1 MLLYN
6 VRKEMK
12 CSGDSEILHELVRD
26 NTQKSEKLKLI
37 REVQYHELIRAVL
50 PRIPAS
56 LHFLFNSVSI
66 ILRREKKG
74 EELFFTGTSSTFI
87 LLYWRRKCF
96 IF

>member
-1 MLLYN
+1 
-6 VRKEMK
+6 MK

-56 LHFLFNSVSI
+56 LHFLLNSVSI
-66 ILRREKKG
+66 IFLYWY
-74 EELFFTGTSSTFI
+74 LVNVHFTLLAQKVFYFLDIIFI
-87 LLYWRRKCF
+87 LLVTGL
-96 IF
+96 

>member
-1 MLLYN
+1 
-6 VRKEMK
+6 MK

-56 LHFLFNSVSI
+56 LHFLLNSVSI

-74 EELFFTGTSSTFI
+74 EELFF
-87 LLYWRRKCF
+87 
-96 IF
+96 